1 MHLSGYR
8 FSLLLALFASAA
20 ITAKAA
26 TFVWTEQESD
36 TIEIGYGLA
45 LTDVDGDGKRDILV
59 AEKKHP
65 MVSKPLLAK
74 THHRQR
80 PDRAGQC
87 LHRSQG
93 H

>member
-1 MHLSGYR
+1 MDLSGYR
-8 FSLLLALFASAA
+8 FFMLRALFAYASV
-20 ITAKAA
+20 TAKAA
-26 TFVWTEQESD
+26 TFVWNEQEID

-65 MVSKPLLAK
+65 MVSKPVLAK

-80 PDRAGQC
+80 PDRA
-87 LHRSQG
+87 
-93 H
+93 